1 MPLPLQLL
9 SLVTVVVVIA
19 VVTGAVASA
28 AVIVHTKNILTATA
42 DTPFVMVAVCLTAGT
57 LTMTSML

>member
-28 AVIVHTKNILTATA
+28 AVIVHTQNILTATA
-42 DTPFVMVAVCLTAGT
+42 DTPLSWLLYASPRVL
-57 LTMTSML
+57 SP